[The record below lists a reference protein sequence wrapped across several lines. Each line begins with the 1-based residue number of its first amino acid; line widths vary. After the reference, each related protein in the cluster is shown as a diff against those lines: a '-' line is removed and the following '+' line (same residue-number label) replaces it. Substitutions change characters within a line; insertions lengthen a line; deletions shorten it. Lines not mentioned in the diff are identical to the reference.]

1 MTALRRWLW
10 AAAAAVVLLSVP
22 GLPAGAQTRRPMT
35 LVDLAELQRLL
46 APRLSPDGR
55 TLVYMLSKVDW
66 KAGRPIWHLWR
77 QDINGTPVQL
87 TFSEGGDIPAP
98 RSVRWAPD
106 GKSILF
112 LRAGQISADP
122 GRWRRASRADAS
134 RHRASSPIVVAG
146 RHDRLFPRQRSADR
160 RGARA
165 RSAARRRLR
174 VRRELQAAA
183 TLESERRDRSR
194 TADDDRRDVG
204 PRVPAVARRLDGR
217 DAARARRRSSAT
229 ASAAK
234 CG

>member
-10 AAAAAVVLLSVP
+10 ASAAALVLLSVP
-22 GLPAGAQTRRPMT
+22 GSPAGAQTRRPMT

-106 GKSILF
+106 GKAILF
-112 LRAGQISADP
+112 LRAGQVQLIPTDGGEP
-122 GRWRRASRADAS
+122 RALT
-134 RHRASSPIVVAG
+134 HHNPPLTPTTTPMWSPDGTVV
-146 RHDRLFPRQRSADR
+146 
-160 RGARA
+160 
-165 RSAARRRLR
+165 
-174 VRRELQAAA
+174 
-183 TLESERRDRSR
+183 
-194 TADDDRRDVG
+194 
-204 PRVPAVARRLDGR
+204 
-217 DAARARRRSSAT
+217 
-229 ASAAK
+229 
-234 CG
+234 